1 MGGWV
6 KLYWDKDAGQ
16 GGGGGGLS
24 FEAWHY
30 CLGGELMAVNV
41 GDYGGTRGRRRQYLL
56 GHVD

>member
-1 MGGWV
+1 MARRVGETI
-6 KLYWDKDAGQ
+6 LGQ
-16 GGGGGGLS
+16 RCWSRGLS

>member
-1 MGGWV
+1 MGETI
-6 KLYWDKDAGQ
+6 LGQ
-16 GGGGGGLS
+16 RCWSRGGGGRGLS